1 MANTAAAIHRL
12 FSETRN
18 ECLDDLGFLDRGRT
32 PRLVKFD
39 TVLVQPLAWV
49 LGPPWV
55 GKSTVAGSVRDWLRG
70 HPDAFGGI
78 ESRFAL
84 TPLES
89 PHAVHDL
96 PPAWWN
102 QWSRESPPRP
112 AVWLVDGVEED
123 VQGHQVLLNRILD
136 AVAQVSIDHLRHLHL
151 ILFSRPYDE
160 LADFR
165 SRLQARYVGISEGVE
180 SPQFW
185 LARLDR
191 ETAQRIT
198 GADRFSRV
206 LEVIRRNDLSPVA
219 GYPVVTKLLAKYPES
234 AAPTIPDV
242 WRAVLHS
249 LLGEGHSPLEQRF
262 RSSVA
267 ERFDACCRMAAV
279 LTLTDLDRILLYS
292 PDSQAAT
299 VAGLFQTPDNRLDAA
314 AREAC
319 RTAAM
324 VMLPEE
330 GAFRFAQRNIQDWFT
345 AFAIERLP
353 VPALRSALS
362 GQDGTL
368 VVRLMEPARLVSAI
382 TSRREV
388 REELERLSGGRLL
401 PSDAAPPTLAQACRQ
416 LDHLEELARNAA
428 WGIRWEGNAQ
438 KELARFAVN
447 GLGNELAQRLRDPRR
462 PLRVKQLLFEVA
474 EATQASEV
482 ADPAVELFLDS
493 SQPADLRVDAMRF
506 LVRFGGD
513 DHLRRIEDVA
523 KAEGSRPSD
532 SEERHRISGILRRL
546 HVRDG
551 QAGAVGCLASR
562 SPCPTR

>member
-1 MANTAAAIHRL
+1 MQNTAAAIDRL

-18 ECLDDLGFLDRGRT
+18 ECLDDLGFLDRGKT
-32 PRLVKFD
+32 PRLVMYD
-39 TVLVQPLAWV
+39 TILAQPLAWV

-55 GKSTVAGSVRDWLRG
+55 GKSTVAAAMRDWLRG

-78 ESRFAL
+78 ESRVSL

-165 SRLQARYVGISEGVE
+165 SRLQARHVGISGGVE

-206 LEVIRRNDLSPVA
+206 LDVIRRNDLSPLA
-219 GYPVVTKLLAKYPES
+219 GYPVVTKLLAKYPET
-234 AAPTIPDV
+234 AQPTIPEV

-249 LLGEGHSPLEQRF
+249 LLGEGHPAQEQRF
-262 RSSVA
+262 RSSLA

-292 PDSQAAT
+292 PDSRAAT
-299 VAGLFQTPDNRLDAA
+299 VAGLVQTPDNRLDIA

-353 VPALRSALS
+353 LPALRSALS
-362 GQDGTL
+362 GQDGAL
-368 VVRLMEPARLVSAI
+368 VMRLREPARLLSTI
-382 TSRREV
+382 TSCREV
-388 REELERLSGGRLL
+388 HEEIERLSGGRLL
-401 PSDAAPPTLAQACRQ
+401 PSDAAPPTFAQACRQ
-416 LDHLEELARNAA
+416 LDRLEELARNAP
-428 WGIRWEGNAQ
+428 WGIRWEGDAQ
-438 KELARFAVN
+438 KELARLAVS
-447 GLGNELAQRLRDPRR
+447 GLGGE
-462 PLRVKQLLFEVA
+462 
-474 EATQASEV
+474 
-482 ADPAVELFLDS
+482 
-493 SQPADLRVDAMRF
+493 
-506 LVRFGGD
+506 LVRT
-513 DHLRRIEDVA
+513 
-523 KAEGSRPSD
+523 
-532 SEERHRISGILRRL
+532 
-546 HVRDG
+546 
-551 QAGAVGCLASR
+551 
-562 SPCPTR
+562 SP